1 MSVLASTV
9 PTDTTQEGFRL
20 SRMTPAEKLGLLM
33 IVPYIILFL
42 VFVVYPVGYGLWL
55 ARNPASYVKLAND
68 PIFLRTV
75 INTLIFLGVGITIKM
90 IIALFLSDFFVQD
103 RWWIRILG
111 LIFILP
117 WAVPSITTI
126 LSIRFMLNPEWGVIN
141 HAIFA
146 SFP

>member
-9 PTDTTQEGFRL
+9 PADTTQEGFRL

-111 LIFILP
+111 LIFILH
-117 WAVPSITTI
+117 WAIADDHRRHQSAS
-126 LSIRFMLNPEWGVIN
+126 LLNPGVGC
-141 HAIFA
+141 HR
-146 SFP
+146 SRDLRTDG

>member
-55 ARNPASYVKLAND
+55 ARSPA
-68 PIFLRTV
+68 PLRR
-75 INTLIFLGVGITIKM
+75 
-90 IIALFLSDFFVQD
+90 ARQRSDFPAHRHQHLRSFLV
-103 RWWIRILG
+103 RRRS
-111 LIFILP
+111 
-117 WAVPSITTI
+117 PS
-126 LSIRFMLNPEWGVIN
+126 R
-141 HAIFA
+141 
-146 SFP
+146 